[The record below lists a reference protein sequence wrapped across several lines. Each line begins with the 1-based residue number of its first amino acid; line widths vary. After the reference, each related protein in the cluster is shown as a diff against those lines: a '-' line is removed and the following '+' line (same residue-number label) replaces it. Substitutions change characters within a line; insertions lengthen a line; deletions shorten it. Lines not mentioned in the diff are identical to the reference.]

1 MISDL
6 LFAATSHEPDPSPPL
21 NGPRVRSGLD
31 IWMWQQLPNAVGHY
45 INLKDT
51 RVLKSETTGE
61 ITLPTVLCR
70 YVCQRN
76 IRDTALQK
84 EHTTD
89 SHNLGS
95 AATALYSALPPLS

>member
-1 MISDL
+1 
-6 LFAATSHEPDPSPPL
+6 
-21 NGPRVRSGLD
+21 
-31 IWMWQQLPNAVGHY
+31 MWQHLPNAIGHY
-45 INLKDT
+45 INLKVT

-61 ITLPTVLCR
+61 ITLPTVLYR

-84 EHTTD
+84 KEHTTD

-95 AATALYSALPPLS
+95 ASTALYSALPPLS